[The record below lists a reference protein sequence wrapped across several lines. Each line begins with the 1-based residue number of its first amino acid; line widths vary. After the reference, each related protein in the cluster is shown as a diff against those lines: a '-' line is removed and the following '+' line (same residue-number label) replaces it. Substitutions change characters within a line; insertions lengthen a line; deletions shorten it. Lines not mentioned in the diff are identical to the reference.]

1 MNALLP
7 PARRIAVVNRAI
19 VRRRSARF
27 GFFVLGGFPALVVCD
42 DGAAVSEGEGVDAI
56 AGSGFAS
63 FASSAATPETE
74 GAPPNPGASS
84 GAASLERSRFN
95 TGSVLTATNASSFGD
110 GAGPIASPPVAG
122 ADAGAEPAAP
132 LPDSGVGVVTE
143 APFACCASRASH
155 ACWCA
160 WFRASCISC
169 RSAVR
174 RTAAAGRC
182 VSVFSRS
189 RPEGRLGC
197 RDPRDPAPG
206 RDPFGIPAPGSGAL
220 CTRRRDRASP
230 AADAWSCRASP
241 PPRRACRSRCSASS
255 MSRARRLS
263 ASATDAPGRAPPPR
277 ATASP
282 RNGPSVFIAPEVPR
296 LRNARSRAYGS
307 SAGTPPELSCVPLC
321 ALAASE
327 LAASWAARASSGTA
341 SASAVISATV
351 DGRPSNFCSSGASG
365 VSVPPSRLEMN
376 STVLCRL
383 MICSCAA
390 RRRATVAAVASAS
403 PASTSSACRFASRR
417 VRRAHSAG
425 RARETGETTGGAL
438 GPFDARARATER

>member
-1 MNALLP
+1 MHAQ
-7 PARRIAVVNRAI
+7 AR
-19 VRRRSARF
+19 
-27 GFFVLGGFPALVVCD
+27 
-42 DGAAVSEGEGVDAI
+42 
-56 AGSGFAS
+56 
-63 FASSAATPETE
+63 
-74 GAPPNPGASS
+74 
-84 GAASLERSRFN
+84 
-95 TGSVLTATNASSFGD
+95 
-110 GAGPIASPPVAG
+110 
-122 ADAGAEPAAP
+122 
-132 LPDSGVGVVTE
+132 
-143 APFACCASRASH
+143 
-155 ACWCA
+155 
-160 WFRASCISC
+160 
-169 RSAVR
+169 
-174 RTAAAGRC
+174 
-182 VSVFSRS
+182 
-189 RPEGRLGC
+189 
-197 RDPRDPAPG
+197 
-206 RDPFGIPAPGSGAL
+206 
-220 CTRRRDRASP
+220 RASP
-230 AADAWSCRASP
+230 AADAWSCARLRRLGARARRAAP
-241 PPRRACRSRCSASS
+241 PPLA
-255 MSRARRLS
+255 RARRLG
-263 ASATDAPGRAPPPR
+263 ASAAGAHGRAPPPR
-277 ATASP
+277 RPSD
-282 RNGPSVFIAPEVPR
+282 GPSVFIAPEVPR

>member
-1 MNALLP
+1 MHAQ
-7 PARRIAVVNRAI
+7 ARPRVSR
-19 VRRRSARF
+19 
-27 GFFVLGGFPALVVCD
+27 GGR
-42 DGAAVSEGEGVDAI
+42 G
-56 AGSGFAS
+56 
-63 FASSAATPETE
+63 
-74 GAPPNPGASS
+74 
-84 GAASLERSRFN
+84 
-95 TGSVLTATNASSFGD
+95 
-110 GAGPIASPPVAG
+110 
-122 ADAGAEPAAP
+122 
-132 LPDSGVGVVTE
+132 
-143 APFACCASRASH
+143 
-155 ACWCA
+155 
-160 WFRASCISC
+160 
-169 RSAVR
+169 
-174 RTAAAGRC
+174 
-182 VSVFSRS
+182 
-189 RPEGRLGC
+189 
-197 RDPRDPAPG
+197 
-206 RDPFGIPAPGSGAL
+206 
-220 CTRRRDRASP
+220 
-230 AADAWSCRASP
+230 SCRASP

-263 ASATDAPGRAPPPR
+263 AAATDAPGRAPPPR

-403 PASTSSACRFASRR
+403 PASTSSACKVVLRFTFRVAFVARIRRVGRERR
-417 VRRAHSAG
+417 VRR
-425 RARETGETTGGAL
+425 RV
-438 GPFDARARATER
+438 GPWDLSTRARARRRGERTCASRVVASSRRAHLSSRGASAARPARSISISTNASSLGHAESRVGFFRRRKRQSPERRKTRGDARGDELRNAPARCGR